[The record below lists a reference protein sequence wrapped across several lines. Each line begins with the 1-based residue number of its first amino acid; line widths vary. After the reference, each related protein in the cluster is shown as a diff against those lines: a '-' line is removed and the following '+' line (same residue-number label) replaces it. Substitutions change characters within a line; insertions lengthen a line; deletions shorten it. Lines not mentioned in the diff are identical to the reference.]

1 MITIRTFQPEDLASV
16 VALWH
21 DAKRKAF
28 PYVEV
33 QQRYTLE
40 ENRAFLEGYLLV
52 LCRLWVAEEAGE
64 PVGFMALRED
74 WIDQLFVQVDRQG
87 RGIGSALLDKAKEL
101 AEGDLHLFT
110 YQKNHEARAF
120 YERHGFEAVAFGVS
134 PPPENEPDVQ
144 YRWLVSRA
152 LPPPA

>member
-1 MITIRTFQPEDLASV
+1 MITIRPFEPADLESV
-16 VALWH
+16 VAFWH

-40 ENRAFLEGYLLV
+40 GNRAFFEDHLLV

-64 PVGFMALRED
+64 PVGFMALRGS
-74 WIDQLFVQVDRQG
+74 WIDQLFVRVDRQG

-101 AEGDLHLFT
+101 TDVDLRLFT

-134 PPPENEPDVQ
+134 PPPESEPDVQ
-144 YRWLVSRA
+144 YRWRREDPFKA
-152 LPPPA
+152 

>member
-1 MITIRTFQPEDLASV
+1 MITIRPFEPADFESV
-16 VALWH
+16 VVLWH

-40 ENRAFLEGYLLV
+40 ENRAFFEHHLLV
-52 LCRLWVAEEAGE
+52 LCRLWVAAEAGE
-64 PVGFMALRED
+64 PVGFMALRGD
-74 WIDQLFVQVDRQG
+74 WIDQLFVRVDRQG

-110 YQKNHEARAF
+110 YQKNHGARAL

-134 PPPENEPDVQ
+134 PPPENEPDVH
-144 YRWLVSRA
+144 YRWLASRGM
-152 LPPPA
+152 